1 MDDVSPGV
9 ALVSQKGDTSV
20 IEEEYVAAGR
30 SILDTFKASGI
41 GASGMTSSDLTVDK
55 YHQWVSTVVMLV
67 PSFDR
72 MVGVADLRLC
82 DGHDWKRSV
91 KVCTEL
97 FSTATKSERVHAPML
112 RNSIQ
117 YNNCSFGYF
126 QFTFKQ
132 YENITQEPPEDCEY
146 DSRDVCPLAADQP
159 EDCRTCCCKSSDN
172 VEFLHPYGNTY
183 TECGAYD
190 RAEYKASLIPSVSSI
205 CQPNYPFE
213 GGVDSFRFSGLV
225 LLSHFE
231 HRILDKCSI
240 DIEMNSLFQLIV
252 NSEETLAMSD
262 EIIQRAIEAGD
273 LYNAFVDDDDYDD
286 DDDDDDGMSRN

>member
-1 MDDVSPGV
+1 M
-9 ALVSQKGDTSV
+9 
-20 IEEEYVAAGR
+20 
-30 SILDTFKASGI
+30 
-41 GASGMTSSDLTVDK
+41 
-55 YHQWVSTVVMLV
+55 
-67 PSFDR
+67 
-72 MVGVADLRLC
+72 C
-82 DGHDWKRSV
+82 
-91 KVCTEL
+91 
-97 FSTATKSERVHAPML
+97 
-112 RNSIQ
+112 
-117 YNNCSFGYF
+117 
-126 QFTFKQ
+126 
-132 YENITQEPPEDCEY
+132 PP
-146 DSRDVCPLAADQP
+146 AADQP

-286 DDDDDDGMSRN
+286 DDDDDDECPEIEMKRRVGYIHVNPYMSYVTLVSKLVSKPVHQQISG